1 MDLYTEQHMYWPF
14 NNKYVY
20 GTFFNKYGKIIKIV
34 YFYLEC

>member
-20 GTFFNKYGKIIKIV
+20 GTFLINMAKS
-34 YFYLEC
+34 